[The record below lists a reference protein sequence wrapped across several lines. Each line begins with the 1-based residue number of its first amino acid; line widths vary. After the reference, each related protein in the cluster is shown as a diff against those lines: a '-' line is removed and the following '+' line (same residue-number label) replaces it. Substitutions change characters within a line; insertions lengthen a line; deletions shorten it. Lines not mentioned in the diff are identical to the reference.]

1 MVEVFGFLIIV
12 LVWIL
17 IFFISGAINE
27 RKMLKSYK
35 EKLITEYGSNNKREY
50 KNEEF
55 SHINAYYKKHKSG
68 YYLDD
73 ITWNDLNMDD
83 IYKQMDYA
91 KSSAGD
97 EYLYYLLRTPKTEM
111 SDWTDYEDKVS
122 YFMTHEKERVALQLA
137 LHKMGRTGKYS
148 IYDYLDNLEGLG
160 KRSSI
165 KSIVADIILVASI
178 ILMFINLSWGL
189 VIFFITLLFNV
200 KEYLS
205 KKGEIDPYITSFRY
219 LFRVLDEV
227 DELIKLKTPVIGHEI
242 KELSALKER
251 FANFMR
257 FSYLLMSPGRMS
269 GDMMEIGLD
278 YVRMIFHLDIIKFN
292 SMLEHVCAHKG
303 EIDRMLTIIGH
314 LDVLLCVG
322 EYRTYLEEYSIPEYK
337 AGAYQAEALYHPL
350 LQQPVKNDV
359 NVMKSMLITGSNA
372 SGKSTFLKTLALNAV
387 LAQSIH
393 TVCADSYIADYFRI
407 YSSLTLKDN
416 IFDGDS
422 YYMAEIKSIKRI
434 MDAYAKEGAPVLAFV
449 DEVLRGTNTIERIS
463 ASSVI
468 LQQMAGLNGFCFA
481 ATHDLELTEILK
493 NYYENVHFEESIEN
507 NDIVFPYRLQKGKA
521 TSRNAIALLA
531 IMGYD
536 SAITNM
542 ARNQAQRFEINHK
555 WEVLP

>member
-1 MVEVFGFLIIV
+1 MVEIFGFLIIV
-12 LVWIL
+12 FVWVL

-27 RKMLKSYK
+27 RRMLKSYK
-35 EKLITEYGSNNKREY
+35 EKLLKEYGSNNKREY
-50 KNEEF
+50 KNDEF
-55 SHINAYYKKHKSG
+55 THIDAYYKKHKPQ

-73 ITWNDLNMDD
+73 ITWNDLSMDD
-83 IYKQMDYA
+83 VFKQMDYA

-97 EYLYYLLRTPKTEM
+97 EYLYYLLRTPKTEVP
-111 SDWTDYEDKVS
+111 DWADFEEKVS
-122 YFMTHEKERVALQLA
+122 FFMTHEKERVALQLA

-148 IYDYLDNLEGLG
+148 IYDYLDNLESLG
-160 KRSSI
+160 KRNSI
-165 KSIVADIILVASI
+165 KSIVADIVLISSI
-178 ILMFINLSWGL
+178 IIMFFNLSWGL
-189 VIFFITLLFNV
+189 VIFFLTLLFNV
-200 KEYLS
+200 KEYLT

-227 DELIKLKTPVIGHEI
+227 DELKKLKIPVIEEEI
-242 KELSALKER
+242 SELCALKDK
-251 FANFMR
+251 FSSFMR

-278 YVRMIFHLDIIKFN
+278 YIRMIFHLDIIKFN
-292 SMLEHVCAHKG
+292 SMLAQVYAHKN
-303 EIDRMLTIIGH
+303 ETDRMLTVIGQ
-314 LDVLLCVG
+314 LDVILCVG
-322 EYRTYLEEYSIPEYK
+322 EYRTYLEAYSIPEYN
-337 AGAYQAEALYHPL
+337 AGAYQVKEMYHPL
-350 LQQPVKNDV
+350 LQNPVKNDV
-359 NVMKSMLITGSNA
+359 DVRKSMLITGSNA
-372 SGKSTFLKTLALNAV
+372 SGKSTFLKTVAINAV

-393 TVCADSYIADYFRI
+393 TVCADSYMADYFRI
-407 YSSLTLKDN
+407 YTSLTLRDN

-449 DEVLRGTNTIERIS
+449 DEVLRGTNTVERIS

-468 LQQMAGLNGFCFA
+468 LQELAGKNGYCFA

-521 TSRNAIALLA
+521 TSRNAIALLS

-536 SAITNM
+536 SAITNK
-542 ARNQAQRFEINHK
+542 AQNQAQRFEINHK
-555 WEVLP
+555 WEVLS

>member
-12 LVWIL
+12 FVWIL

-27 RKMLKSYK
+27 RRMLKSYK
-35 EKLITEYGSNNKREY
+35 DKLIKEYGSINKREY

-55 SHINAYYKKHKSG
+55 THIDAYFRKHISG

-83 IYKQMDYA
+83 VFRQMNYT

-97 EYLYYLLRTPKTEM
+97 EYLYYLLRTPKTKPL
-111 SDWTDYEDKVS
+111 DWTDFEDKVS

-137 LHKMGRTGKYS
+137 LYKMGRTGKYS
-148 IYDYLDNLEGLG
+148 IYDYLDNLENLG

-165 KSIVADIILVASI
+165 KSIAIDIILLSSI
-178 ILMFINLSWGL
+178 ILMFFNLSWGL
-189 VIFFITLLFNV
+189 VVFFLALLFNV

-205 KKGEIDPYITSFRY
+205 KKGEIEPYITSFRY

-227 DELIKLKTPVIGHEI
+227 DELNKLKMPIIENEI
-242 KELSALKER
+242 TELLTLKVK
-251 FANFMR
+251 FSNFMR

-278 YVRMIFHLDIIKFN
+278 YIRMIFHLDIIKFN
-292 SMLEHVCAHKG
+292 SMLAHVCAHK
-303 EIDRMLTIIGH
+303 EETDRMLTLIGR
-314 LDVLLCVG
+314 LDVILSVG
-322 EYRTYLEEYSIPEYK
+322 EYRTYLKDYTVPEYK
-337 AGAYQAEALYHPL
+337 EKSYCAKELYHPL
-350 LQQPVKNDV
+350 LQNPVKNDLDV
-359 NVMKSMLITGSNA
+359 NKSMLITGSNA
-372 SGKSTFLKTLALNAV
+372 SGKSTFLKTVAINTV

-407 YSSLTLKDN
+407 YTSLTLRDN

-434 MDAYAKEGAPVLAFV
+434 MDAYAESGAPVLAFV

-468 LQQMAGLNGFCFA
+468 LQELAGRNGYCFA

-521 TSRNAIALLA
+521 TSRNAIALLS

-536 SAITNM
+536 SAITNK
-542 ARNQAQRFEINHK
+542 AQNQAQRFEINHK

>member
-27 RKMLKSYK
+27 RRMLKSYK

-227 DELIKLKTPVIGHEI
+227 DELKKLKTPVIGHEI

-322 EYRTYLEEYSIPEYK
+322 EYRTYLEEYSIPKYK

-393 TVCADSYIADYFRI
+393 TVCADSYVADYFRI

>member
-1 MVEVFGFLIIV
+1 MVEILGFVIIV
-12 LVWIL
+12 LIWIL
-17 IFFISGAINE
+17 FFFICGAVNE
-27 RKMLKSYK
+27 RKMLRLYK
-35 EKLITEYGSNNKREY
+35 ERLLKEYGSNNKREY

-55 SHINAYYKKHKSG
+55 SHIDGYYKKHPSQ

-83 IYKQMDYA
+83 VFMQMDYA

-97 EYLYYLLRTPKTEM
+97 EYLYYLLRTPHTEYL
-111 SDWTDYEDKVS
+111 DWGPFEEKVS
-122 YFMTHEKERVALQLA
+122 FFMTQEKERIALQLA

-148 IYDYLDNLEGLG
+148 IYDYLDNLESLG

-165 KSIVADIILVASI
+165 KSIAADMILIASI
-178 ILMFINLSWGL
+178 ILMFFNLSWGL
-189 VIFFITLLFNV
+189 VIFFVTLLFNV
-200 KEYLS
+200 KEYLA
-205 KKGEIDPYITSFRY
+205 KKGEIEPYITSFRY

-227 DELIKLKTPVIGHEI
+227 DELKKLKIPVIDEDI
-242 KELSALKER
+242 TELCALKDK
-251 FANFMR
+251 FSNFMR

-292 SMLEHVCAHKG
+292 SMLAQVCAHKA
-303 EIDRMLTIIGH
+303 ETDRMLTIIGQ
-314 LDVLLCVG
+314 LDAVLCVG
-322 EYRTYLEEYSIPEYK
+322 EYRTFLKDYTVPEYRGK
-337 AGAYQAEALYHPL
+337 SYRAKELYHPL
-350 LQQPVKNDV
+350 LQEPVKNDV
-359 NVMKSMLITGSNA
+359 DVKKSMLITGSNA
-372 SGKSTFLKTLALNAV
+372 SGKSTFLKTVAINAV

-393 TVCADSYIADYFRI
+393 TVCADSYSADNFRI

-434 MDAYAKEGAPVLAFV
+434 MDAYAAEGAPVLAFV

-468 LQQMAGLNGFCFA
+468 LQQLSLGNGFCFA

-493 NYYENVHFEESIEN
+493 NYFENVHFEESLEN

-521 TSRNAIALLA
+521 TTRNAIALLS

-536 SAITNM
+536 SVITSN
-542 ARNQAQRFEINHK
+542 AQNQAQRFEINHK

>member
-97 EYLYYLLRTPKTEM
+97 EYLYYLLRTPITEM

-178 ILMFINLSWGL
+178 ILMFINLSLGL

-227 DELIKLKTPVIGHEI
+227 DELKKLKTPVIGHEI

-269 GDMMEIGLD
+269 GDIMEIGLD

-322 EYRTYLEEYSIPEYK
+322 EYRTHLEEYSIPEYK

-359 NVMKSMLITGSNA
+359 NVKKSMLITGSNA

-393 TVCADSYIADYFRI
+393 TVCADSYIADNFRI

-434 MDAYAKEGAPVLAFV
+434 MNAYAKEGAPVLAFV

>member
-27 RKMLKSYK
+27 RRMLKSYK

-189 VIFFITLLFNV
+189 LIFFITLLFNV

-227 DELIKLKTPVIGHEI
+227 DELKKLKTPVIGHEI

>member
-178 ILMFINLSWGL
+178 VLMFINLSWGL

-227 DELIKLKTPVIGHEI
+227 DELKKLKTPVIGHEI

-292 SMLEHVCAHKG
+292 SMLEHVCAHKA
-303 EIDRMLTIIGH
+303 EIDRMLTIIGQ

>member
-227 DELIKLKTPVIGHEI
+227 DELKKLKTPVIGHEI

>member
-27 RKMLKSYK
+27 RRMLKSYK

-178 ILMFINLSWGL
+178 VLMFINLSWGL

-227 DELIKLKTPVIGHEI
+227 DELKKLKTPVIGHEI

-393 TVCADSYIADYFRI
+393 TVCADSFIADYFRI

>member
-111 SDWTDYEDKVS
+111 SDWTDYEEKVS

-227 DELIKLKTPVIGHEI
+227 DELKKLKTPVIGHEI

-292 SMLEHVCAHKG
+292 SMLEHVCAHKR

>member
-17 IFFISGAINE
+17 IFFISGTINE
-27 RKMLKSYK
+27 RRMLRAYK
-35 EKLITEYGSNNKREY
+35 DKLIKEYGSSNKREY
-50 KNEEF
+50 KDEEF
-55 SHINAYYKKHKSG
+55 SHIDAYFKKHKLQ

-83 IYKQMDYA
+83 IFKQMDYA

-97 EYLYYLLRTPKTEM
+97 EYLYYLLRTPKTEQVNW
-111 SDWTDYEDKVS
+111 DAFEEKVA
-122 YFMTHEKERVALQLA
+122 YFMAHEKDRLALQLA
-137 LHKMGRTGKYS
+137 LHRMGRTGKYS
-148 IYDYLDNLEGLG
+148 IYDYLDNLESLG
-160 KRSSI
+160 KRSSM
-165 KSIVADIILVASI
+165 KSIIADIILLLSI
-178 ILMFINLSWGL
+178 VLMFINLSWGL
-189 VIFFITLLFNV
+189 VIFFVALLFNV

-205 KKGEIDPYITSFRY
+205 KKGEIEPYITSFRY
-219 LFRVLDEV
+219 LFRVLNEV
-227 DELIKLKTPVIGHEI
+227 DEFKKLKISVIEPQVN
-242 KELSALKER
+242 ELAELKEK
-251 FANFMR
+251 FASFMR

-278 YVRMIFHLDIIKFN
+278 YIRMIFHLDIIKFN
-292 SMLEHVCAHKG
+292 SMLAQVCAKKH
-303 EIDRMLTIIGH
+303 ETDRMLTIIGE
-314 LDVLLCVG
+314 LDVCLCVG
-322 EYRTYLEEYSIPEYK
+322 EYRTLLDEYTIPEYRTNS
-337 AGAYQAEALYHPL
+337 YFAEQLYHPL
-350 LQQPVKNDV
+350 LQNPVKNDV
-359 NVMKSMLITGSNA
+359 DVKKSMLITGSNA
-372 SGKSTFLKTLALNAV
+372 SGKSTFLKTVALNAI
-387 LAQSIH
+387 LAQTIH
-393 TVCADSYIADYFRI
+393 TVCAEAYVADCFRI

-434 MDAYAKEGAPVLAFV
+434 MDAYEDDGAPVLAFV

-468 LQQMAGLNGFCFA
+468 LQQMSGKNGYCFA

-507 NDIVFPYRLQKGKA
+507 NDIVFPYRLKKGKA
-521 TSRNAIALLA
+521 TTRNAIALLS

-536 SAITNM
+536 SAITNQ
-542 ARNQAQRFEINHK
+542 AQNQAQRFEINHK

>member
-27 RKMLKSYK
+27 RRMLKSYK

-227 DELIKLKTPVIGHEI
+227 DELKKLKTPVIGHEI

-393 TVCADSYIADYFRI
+393 TVCADSFIADYFRI

>member
-27 RKMLKSYK
+27 RRMLKSYK

-227 DELIKLKTPVIGHEI
+227 DELKKLKTPVIGHEI

>member
-35 EKLITEYGSNNKREY
+35 EKLITEYGNNNKREY

-111 SDWTDYEDKVS
+111 SDWTDYEEKVS

-227 DELIKLKTPVIGHEI
+227 DELKKLKTPVIGHEI

-292 SMLEHVCAHKG
+292 SMLEHVCAHKR

>member
-27 RKMLKSYK
+27 RRMLKSYK

-148 IYDYLDNLEGLG
+148 IYDYLDNLEDLG

-227 DELIKLKTPVIGHEI
+227 DELKKLKTPVIGHEI

>member
-27 RKMLKSYK
+27 RRMLKAYK
-35 EKLITEYGSNNKREY
+35 EKLIKEYGNSNKREY
-50 KNEEF
+50 KDEEF
-55 SHINAYYKKHKSG
+55 SHIDAYFKKHKPE

-83 IYKQMDYA
+83 IFRQMDYA

-97 EYLYYLLRTPKTEM
+97 EYLYYLLRTPVTENK
-111 SDWTDYEDKVS
+111 DWTSFEEKVA
-122 YFMTHEKERVALQLA
+122 YFITHDKERVALQLA

-148 IYDYLDNLEGLG
+148 IYDYLDNLESLG

-165 KSIVADIILVASI
+165 KSIAVDIMLLASI
-178 ILMFINLSWGL
+178 GLMFFNLSWGL

-205 KKGEIDPYITSFRY
+205 KKGEIEPYITSFRY

-227 DELIKLKTPVIGHEI
+227 EELKKCRIPVIEKEI
-242 KELSALKER
+242 EELSALREQ

-278 YVRMIFHLDIIKFN
+278 YIRMIFHLDIIKFN
-292 SMLEHVCAHKG
+292 SMLAQVCAHK
-303 EIDRMLTIIGH
+303 EETDRMLTIIGQ
-314 LDVLLCVG
+314 LDAVLCVG
-322 EYRTYLEEYSIPEYK
+322 EYRTYLKEYTMPEYK
-337 AGAYQAEALYHPL
+337 AGSYTANELYHPL
-350 LQQPVKNDV
+350 LQSPVKNDV
-359 NVMKSMLITGSNA
+359 DVKKSMLITGSNA
-372 SGKSTFLKTLALNAV
+372 SGKSTFLKTVAINAV

-393 TVCADSYIADYFRI
+393 TVCASAYMADYFRI
-407 YSSLTLKDN
+407 YTSLTLRDN

-434 MDAYAKEGAPVLAFV
+434 MDAYAIEGAPVLAFV
-449 DEVLRGTNTIERIS
+449 DEVLRGTNTVERIS

-468 LQQMAGLNGFCFA
+468 LQQMAGLHGFCFA

-521 TSRNAIALLA
+521 TSRNAIALLSV
-531 IMGYD
+531 MGYD
-536 SAITNM
+536 KAITDT
-542 ARNQAQRFEINHK
+542 AQNQAQRFEINHK

>member
-27 RKMLKSYK
+27 RRMLKSYK

-148 IYDYLDNLEGLG
+148 IYDYLDNLEDLG

-189 VIFFITLLFNV
+189 IIFFITLLFNV

-227 DELIKLKTPVIGHEI
+227 DELKKLKTPVIGHEI

-251 FANFMR
+251 FASFMR

>member
-12 LVWIL
+12 LIWIL
-17 IFFISGAINE
+17 IFFISGSINE
-27 RKMLKSYK
+27 RRMLKAYK
-35 EKLITEYGSNNKREY
+35 EKLIKEYGSCNKREY
-50 KNEEF
+50 KDEEF
-55 SHINAYYKKHKSG
+55 SHIDAYFKKHKSDF
-68 YYLDD
+68 YLDD

-83 IYKQMDYA
+83 VFKQMDYT

-97 EYLYYLLRTPKTEM
+97 EYLYYLLRTPSVKEC
-111 SDWTDYEDKVS
+111 DWIPFEEKVS
-122 YFMTHEKERVALQLA
+122 YFMQNEKERMVLQLA

-148 IYDYLDNLEGLG
+148 IYDYLDNLESLG

-165 KSIVADIILVASI
+165 KSIVIDLVLIFSIL
-178 ILMFINLSWGL
+178 LMFFNLSWGL
-189 VIFFITLLFNV
+189 VIFFLALLFNV

-205 KKGEIDPYITSFRY
+205 KKGEIEPYITSFRY

-227 DELIKLKTPVIGHEI
+227 DELKKLKIPVIEKEI
-242 KELSALKER
+242 AELSVLKDK
-251 FANFMR
+251 FAGFMR

-278 YVRMIFHLDIIKFN
+278 YIRMIFHLDIIKFN
-292 SMLEHVCAHKG
+292 SMLAHVCAHR
-303 EIDRMLTIIGH
+303 EETDRMLTIIGQ
-314 LDVLLCVG
+314 LDVILSIG
-322 EYRTYLEEYSIPEYK
+322 EYRIYLNEYAIPDYK
-337 AGAYQAEALYHPL
+337 KGMYRAKELYHPL
-350 LQQPVKNDV
+350 LQEPVKNDV
-359 NVMKSMLITGSNA
+359 DINKSMLITGSNA
-372 SGKSTFLKTLALNAV
+372 SGKSTFLKTVAINAV

-393 TVCADSYIADYFRI
+393 TVCADAYTADCFRV
-407 YSSLTLKDN
+407 YTSLTLRDN

-434 MDAYAKEGAPVLAFV
+434 MDAYAIAGAPVLAFV

-468 LQQMAGLNGFCFA
+468 LQQLSLGNGYCFA

-493 NYYENVHFEESIEN
+493 NYYENVHFEESLEN

-521 TSRNAIALLA
+521 TTRNAIALLG

-536 SAITNM
+536 STITDT
-542 ARNQAQRFEINHK
+542 AQNQAQRFEITRK

>member
-178 ILMFINLSWGL
+178 VLMFINLSWGL

-227 DELIKLKTPVIGHEI
+227 DELKKLKTPVIGHEI
-242 KELSALKER
+242 KELTALKER

-393 TVCADSYIADYFRI
+393 TVCADSYIADNFRI

-481 ATHDLELTEILK
+481 ATHDLELAEILK

>member
-35 EKLITEYGSNNKREY
+35 EKLITEYGNNNKREY

-227 DELIKLKTPVIGHEI
+227 DELKKLKTPVIGHEI

-468 LQQMAGLNGFCFA
+468 LQQMAGLNGVCFA

>member
-27 RKMLKSYK
+27 RRMLKSYK

-227 DELIKLKTPVIGHEI
+227 DELKKLKTPVIGHEI

-322 EYRTYLEEYSIPEYK
+322 EYRNYLEEYSIPEYK

-393 TVCADSYIADYFRI
+393 TVCADSFIADNFRI

>member
-227 DELIKLKTPVIGHEI
+227 DELKKLKTPVIGHEI

-468 LQQMAGLNGFCFA
+468 LQQIAGLNGFCFA

>member
-227 DELIKLKTPVIGHEI
+227 DELKKLKTPVIGHEI

-393 TVCADSYIADYFRI
+393 TVCADSFIADYFRI

>member
-27 RKMLKSYK
+27 RRMLKSYK

-227 DELIKLKTPVIGHEI
+227 DELKKLKTPVIGHEI

-337 AGAYQAEALYHPL
+337 AGSYQAEALYHPL

-359 NVMKSMLITGSNA
+359 NVKKSMLITGSNA

>member
-178 ILMFINLSWGL
+178 VLMFINLSWGL

-205 KKGEIDPYITSFRY
+205 KKSEIDPYITSFRY

-227 DELIKLKTPVIGHEI
+227 DELKKLKTPVIGHEI

-292 SMLEHVCAHKG
+292 SMLEHVCAHKA
-303 EIDRMLTIIGH
+303 EIDRMLTIIGQ

-322 EYRTYLEEYSIPEYK
+322 EYRTYLDEYSIPEYK
-337 AGAYQAEALYHPL
+337 ADTYQAEALYHPL

-542 ARNQAQRFEINHK
+542 ARNQAQCFEITHK

>member
-17 IFFISGAINE
+17 IFFISGMIHE
-27 RKMLKSYK
+27 HQMLKSYK
-35 EKLITEYGSNNKREY
+35 DKLIKEYGSCNKREY
-50 KNEEF
+50 KDEEF
-55 SHINAYYKKHKSG
+55 SHIDAYFKKHKPE

-83 IYKQMDYA
+83 VFRQMDYA

-97 EYLYYLLRTPKTEM
+97 EYLYYLLRTPVTEHR
-111 SDWTDYEDKVS
+111 DWTSFEEKVA

-148 IYDYLDNLEGLG
+148 IYDYLDNLESLG

-165 KSIVADIILVASI
+165 KSIAVDLLLLASI
-178 ILMFINLSWGL
+178 GLMFFNLSWGL
-189 VIFFITLLFNV
+189 VFFFITLLFNV

-205 KKGEIDPYITSFRY
+205 KKGEIEPYITSFRY
-219 LFRVLDEV
+219 LFRVLNEA
-227 DELIKLKTPVIGHEI
+227 DELSKLKIPVAEEDV
-242 KELSALKER
+242 KELVCLKQK

-278 YVRMIFHLDIIKFN
+278 YIRMIFHLDIIKFN
-292 SMLEHVCAHKG
+292 SMLSQVCAHK
-303 EIDRMLTIIGH
+303 EETDRMLTLIGQ
-314 LDVLLCVG
+314 LDAVLCVG
-322 EYRTYLEEYSIPEYK
+322 EYRTYLREYAIPEHKGDSYIAK
-337 AGAYQAEALYHPL
+337 ELYHPL
-350 LQQPVKNDV
+350 LQDPVKNDLDV
-359 NVMKSMLITGSNA
+359 KKSMLITGSNA
-372 SGKSTFLKTLALNAV
+372 SGKSTFLKTVAINAV

-393 TVCADSYIADYFRI
+393 TTCASVYIADYFRI
-407 YSSLTLKDN
+407 YTSLTLRDN

-434 MDAYAKEGAPVLAFV
+434 MDAYALDGAPVLAFV

-468 LQQMAGLNGFCFA
+468 LQQMSGLNGFCFA

-507 NDIVFPYRLQKGKA
+507 NDIVFPYRLVKGKA
-521 TSRNAIALLA
+521 TSRNAIALLS

-536 SAITNM
+536 KAITDA

>member
-1 MVEVFGFLIIV
+1 MVEVYGFLIIV

-227 DELIKLKTPVIGHEI
+227 DELKKLKTPVIEHEI

>member
-178 ILMFINLSWGL
+178 VLMFINLSWGL

-205 KKGEIDPYITSFRY
+205 KKSEIDPYITSFRY

-227 DELIKLKTPVIGHEI
+227 DELKKLKTPVIEHEI

-292 SMLEHVCAHKG
+292 SMLEHVCAHKE
-303 EIDRMLTIIGH
+303 EIDRMLTIIGQ

-322 EYRTYLEEYSIPEYK
+322 EYRTYLDEYSIPEYK
-337 AGAYQAEALYHPL
+337 ADTYQAEALYHPL

-542 ARNQAQRFEINHK
+542 ARNQAQRFEITHK